1 MKAMFEQL
9 IASLNI
15 SPISNDAFHRL
26 TSILR
31 QQTDDSIASFIS
43 QVFESLLFL
52 EKWAWQKLS
61 QESDQTYHR
70 EMLHALGSFNKQ
82 IVFIDDHVNHDD
94 KYRLLVPDTLDSI
107 NLIFEQF
114 NNNQNSCIA
123 LASIWFD
130 NLSYFIQE
138 YPQLGRSPVITH
150 INQYFGQRLLMS
162 ESYESYLSE
171 LRQSQLSPSIFS
183 AKQLLYIKTCSFSL
197 NVYLHTKPKNFCLT
211 IDEILEKIGSH
222 YLQIMEIHCYNIS
235 TWSKELLACITHLTG
250 LIDSCCSTNKKEE
263 ELNQILFPTEQILF
277 NLIEVLIRVVSYEP
291 FYKEINN
298 QRSEDA
304 SMLVNITLHFIMNI
318 LLTQNISWY
327 FQSTTNLSDALLL
340 TVKNKSIPYQFF
352 FYIYSILGEIL
363 SEEKLKE
370 LKFTDDMGNSYFTI
384 LEQAWQQPSKTY
396 KHLTVSVLLRAF
408 LTLSKN
414 EFIPQKT
421 ADSNKLCL
429 LMEMC
434 DDYPI
439 VYDIIWAL
447 SFNKDIEKQLR
458 SNAPFMSKLTQLA
471 KQSENEQT
479 RKTIGGILW
488 NLDVNHENRPI
499 TDKHKTKEFDIM
511 ISYSHKEKVLCKQ
524 IYEELIKAGYRVWID
539 FDQMHG
545 NVMDAMT
552 QAIEQSNTV
561 IMCMSEQY
569 RKSNYCRAEAQYAF
583 QRERKIVPILLQK
596 QYKPDGWLLFIIGQL
611 LYVDFN
617 KYELPHAMELLTKEL
632 KATETNDENALHVS
646 PKENAQTSHMK
657 TTLSVTYPINILQWT
672 EKQVQDWLVEHD
684 LVQMSRLLK
693 NYDGRSLIY
702 LHRYMKHGQPQQ
714 ILNLLQEDSIRRT
727 DQSLSLVELS
737 HFHSLIHQRK
747 LIFQSSVPKRTTRK
761 EKCKDNNAS

>member
-15 SPISNDAFHRL
+15 SPISNDVFHQL
-26 TSILR
+26 TSILT

-43 QVFESLLFL
+43 QVFEPLLFL
-52 EKWAWQKLS
+52 EQWAWQKLS
-61 QESDQTYHR
+61 QASDQTYLR
-70 EMLHALGSFNKQ
+70 EMLHALASFNKQ
-82 IVFIDDHVNHDD
+82 IVFIDDHMNHDD
-94 KYRLLVPDTLDSI
+94 KFRLLIPDTLDSI

-114 NNNQNSCIA
+114 NNNQNSCMA
-123 LASIWFD
+123 AASLWFD
-130 NLSYFIQE
+130 NLSYLIQE
-138 YPQLGRSPVITH
+138 YPHLGRSPVIIH

-162 ESYESYLSE
+162 EAYESYLSE

-183 AKQLLYIKTCSFSL
+183 A
-197 NVYLHTKPKNFCLT
+197 
-211 IDEILEKIGSH
+211 
-222 YLQIMEIHCYNIS
+222 
-235 TWSKELLACITHLTG
+235 
-250 LIDSCCSTNKKEE
+250 
-263 ELNQILFPTEQILF
+263 
-277 NLIEVLIRVVSYEP
+277 
-291 FYKEINN
+291 
-298 QRSEDA
+298 
-304 SMLVNITLHFIMNI
+304 
-318 LLTQNISWY
+318 
-327 FQSTTNLSDALLL
+327 
-340 TVKNKSIPYQFF
+340 F
-352 FYIYSILGEIL
+352 FYVYSIFGEIL
-363 SEEKLKE
+363 SEEKSKE
-370 LKFTDDMGNSYFTI
+370 LEFTDDMGNGYFAM
-384 LEQAWQQPSKTY
+384 LEQTWQQPSKTY

-429 LMEMC
+429 LLEMC

-447 SFNKDIEKQLR
+447 SFNKDIQQQLR
-458 SNAPFMSKLTQLA
+458 SNAPFMSKLIQLA
-471 KQSENEQT
+471 KQSENEQI
-479 RKTIGGILW
+479 RKTIDGILW
-488 NLDVNHENRPI
+488 NLELNHENHPI
-499 TDKHKTKEFDIM
+499 DDKHNKKVFDIM
-511 ISYSHKEKVLCKQ
+511 ISYSHKEKVVCKQ
-524 IYEELIKAGYRVWID
+524 IYNELIKAGYRVWID

-561 IMCMSEQY
+561 VMCMSEQY

-617 KYELPHAMELLTKEL
+617 KYEFSRAMELLTKEL
-632 KATETNDENALHVS
+632 KATKTNEENVLHVS
-646 PKENAQTSHMK
+646 PKEKAQTSHMK
-657 TTLSVTYPINILQWT
+657 TTLSVTYPINILHWT
-672 EKQVQDWLVEHD
+672 QAQVQDWLVEHD
-684 LVQMSRLLK
+684 LVQMARLLK

-702 LHRYMKHGQPQQ
+702 LHRYMKHGQSQQ

-727 DQSLSLVELS
+727 NQSLSLVELS

-761 EKCKDNNAS
+761 EKCKDNNDS

>member
-318 LLTQNISWY
+318 LLTQNI
-327 FQSTTNLSDALLL
+327 T
-340 TVKNKSIPYQFF
+340 
-352 FYIYSILGEIL
+352 
-363 SEEKLKE
+363 
-370 LKFTDDMGNSYFTI
+370 
-384 LEQAWQQPSKTY
+384 
-396 KHLTVSVLLRAF
+396 F

-657 TTLSVTYPINILQWT
+657 TTLSVTYPVNILQWT

>member
-1 MKAMFEQL
+1 MFEQL

-15 SPISNDAFHRL
+15 SPISNDVFHQL
-26 TSILR
+26 TSILT

-43 QVFESLLFL
+43 QVFEPLLFL
-52 EKWAWQKLS
+52 EQWAWQKLS
-61 QESDQTYHR
+61 QASDQTYLR
-70 EMLHALGSFNKQ
+70 EMLHALASFNKQ
-82 IVFIDDHVNHDD
+82 IVFIDDHMNHDD
-94 KYRLLVPDTLDSI
+94 KFRLLIPDTLDSI

-114 NNNQNSCIA
+114 NNNQNSCMA
-123 LASIWFD
+123 AASLWFD
-130 NLSYFIQE
+130 NLSYLIQE
-138 YPQLGRSPVITH
+138 YPHLGRSPVIIH

-162 ESYESYLSE
+162 EAYESYLSE

-197 NVYLHTKPKNFCLT
+197 NVYLHTKPENFCLT

-250 LIDSCCSTNKKEE
+250 LIDICFDTNKKEE

-277 NLIEVLIRVVSYEP
+277 DFIEVLIRVVSYEP
-291 FYKEINN
+291 FYKDISN
-298 QRSEDA
+298 QRSEDGP
-304 SMLVNITLHFIMNI
+304 MFVDITLHFILNI
-318 LLTQNISWY
+318 LQTQNISCH
-327 FQSTTNLSDALLL
+327 FQLMTNLSDALLL
-340 TVKNKSIPYQFF
+340 RVTNKSIPNQYF
-352 FYIYSILGEIL
+352 FYVYSIFGEIL
-363 SEEKLKE
+363 SEEKSKE
-370 LKFTDDMGNSYFTI
+370 LEFTDDMGNGYFAM
-384 LEQAWQQPSKTY
+384 LEQTWQQPSKTY

-429 LMEMC
+429 LLEMC

-447 SFNKDIEKQLR
+447 SFNKDIQQQLR
-458 SNAPFMSKLTQLA
+458 SNAPFMSKLIQLA
-471 KQSENEQT
+471 KQSENEQI
-479 RKTIGGILW
+479 RKTIDGILW
-488 NLDVNHENRPI
+488 NLELNHENHPI
-499 TDKHKTKEFDIM
+499 DDKHNKKVFDIM
-511 ISYSHKEKVLCKQ
+511 ISYSHKEKVVCKQ
-524 IYEELIKAGYRVWID
+524 IYNELIKAGYRVWID

-561 IMCMSEQY
+561 VICMSEQY

-617 KYELPHAMELLTKEL
+617 KYEFSRAMELLTKEL
-632 KATETNDENALHVS
+632 KATKTNEENVLHVS
-646 PKENAQTSHMK
+646 PKEKAQTSHMK
-657 TTLSVTYPINILQWT
+657 TTLSVTYPINILHWT
-672 EKQVQDWLVEHD
+672 QAQVQDWLVEHD
-684 LVQMSRLLK
+684 LVQMARLLK

-702 LHRYMKHGQPQQ
+702 LHRYMKHGQSQQ

-727 DQSLSLVELS
+727 NQSLSLVELS

-761 EKCKDNNAS
+761 EKCKDNNDS